1 MNLDYT
7 ILKLIRSFFIV
18 VEQVI
23 NIFLDADYFFNFQHF
38 TKIFYIILFYI
49 ATNFNWVV
57 PSVNDVAN
65 DTIKPIQTLYRL
77 LDYILR
83 VF

>member
-23 NIFLDADYFFNFQHF
+23 NIFLDADYFFL
-38 TKIFYIILFYI
+38 ISSILQRFSI
-49 ATNFNWVV
+49 
-57 PSVNDVAN
+57 
-65 DTIKPIQTLYRL
+65 
-77 LDYILR
+77 
-83 VF
+83 